1 MSVTISSKGQVII
14 PADVRED
21 LGWKKG
27 TKLSVQETPFGILLV
42 EVPEKPLKALKG
54 ILKEFNISSKD
65 IRKMRQEDE
74 KKDRS
79 EHRSF

>member
-21 LGWKKG
+21 LGWKQG
-27 TKLSVQETPFGILLV
+27 TKLSVQETPFGIMLV

-54 ILKEFNISSKD
+54 ILKGFKLTSAD
-65 IRKMRQEDE
+65 IIKMRRKDE
-74 KKDRS
+74 SKDRS
-79 EHRSF
+79 E